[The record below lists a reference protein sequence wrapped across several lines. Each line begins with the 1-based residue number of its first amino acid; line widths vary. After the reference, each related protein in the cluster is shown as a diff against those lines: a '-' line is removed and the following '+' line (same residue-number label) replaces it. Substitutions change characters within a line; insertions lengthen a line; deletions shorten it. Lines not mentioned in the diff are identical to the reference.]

1 MIAEGF
7 SLSEITR
14 RNRIMADDQTLR
26 LVSLSTREIIAPL
39 SNTRVQEEI
48 ADP

>member
-1 MIAEGF
+1 
-7 SLSEITR
+7 
-14 RNRIMADDQTLR
+14 MADDQTLR
-26 LVSLSTREIIAPL
+26 LVSLSTGEIIAPP